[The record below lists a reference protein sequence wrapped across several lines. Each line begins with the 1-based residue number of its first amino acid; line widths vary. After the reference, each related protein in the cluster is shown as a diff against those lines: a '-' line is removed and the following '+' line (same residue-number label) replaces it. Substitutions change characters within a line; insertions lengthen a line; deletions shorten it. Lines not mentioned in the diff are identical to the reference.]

1 MDNNKRKALQA
12 QIKEIQEEGV
22 RNVGYWYGVFGELD
36 ISYLFELL
44 ADVINNN
51 SFSRDIK
58 GSQLM
63 DIALQS
69 YIDDIDLE
77 DDLDLMD
84 FAKFNTYFMNH
95 RTYEAELN
103 KNEKR

>member
-1 MDNNKRKALQA
+1 MDSNKRKALQA

-22 RNVGYWYGVFGELD
+22 R
-36 ISYLFELL
+36 
-44 ADVINNN
+44 
-51 SFSRDIK
+51 
-58 GSQLM
+58 
-63 DIALQS
+63 
-69 YIDDIDLE
+69 
-77 DDLDLMD
+77 

>member
-1 MDNNKRKALQA
+1 MDNNKKKALQA

-36 ISYLFELL
+36 ISCLFELL
-44 ADVINNN
+44 ADVICNNF
-51 SFSRDIK
+51 FSREIK

-63 DIALQS
+63 DVALQS
-69 YIDDIDLE
+69 YIDDI
-77 DDLDLMD
+77 DLDLMD

>member
-1 MDNNKRKALQA
+1 
-12 QIKEIQEEGV
+12 
-22 RNVGYWYGVFGELD
+22 
-36 ISYLFELL
+36 
-44 ADVINNN
+44 
-51 SFSRDIK
+51 
-58 GSQLM
+58 M